1 MIHMTTCTVGALA
14 LAATIAGADIVQYDI
29 DRGGYTNNPMFSDIS
44 GEDPLR
50 EARFEGLA
58 DGDALANYTED
69 GIRVSVDAPAFQW
82 DAPGMDGSGVY
93 YADTGVRSLVEVSLD
108 DFSSFSA
115 IEMQIS
121 SGWNSDEIGAE
132 YLWVQVFSDGGE
144 TLATELNLDLISGGV
159 LSLASADISSVRI
172 GSYVNATRR
181 DAHDEFF
188 KNAIVLDNIRVST
201 LEGIQSVPAPGPLAL
216 GAMGGLCAARRR
228 RR

>member
-1 MIHMTTCTVGALA
+1 MNHTTTCTIGALA
-14 LAATIAGADIVQYDI
+14 LAATVAGADYVQYDI
-29 DRGGYTNNPMFSDIS
+29 DRDRTSNNTLFSDLS
-44 GEDPLR
+44 GDDTFR
-50 EARFEGLA
+50 EARFEGLD

-121 SGWNSDEIGAE
+121 SGWNSNQIGPE
-132 YLWVQVFSDGGE
+132 YLWVQVFSDGGK
-144 TLATELNLDLISGGV
+144 TLATEIDLDLISGGV

-172 GSYVNATRR
+172 GSYVNAQRR

-201 LEGIQSVPAPGPLAL
+201 LVGTEALPAPGTLAL
-216 GAMGGLCAARRR
+216 GAMGGLCVARRR